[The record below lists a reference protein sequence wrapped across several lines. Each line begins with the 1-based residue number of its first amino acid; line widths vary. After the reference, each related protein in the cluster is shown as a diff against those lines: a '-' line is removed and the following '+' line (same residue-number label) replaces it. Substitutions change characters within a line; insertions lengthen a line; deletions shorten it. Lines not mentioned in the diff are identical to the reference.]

1 MAAADGRVF
10 AVGRTG
16 HCHRIVDGDRTA
28 QDRLVETEH
37 TDSCGWDDDLR
48 RVFHARVHRGGLY
61 VASRGCT
68 RLYPVDEAGK
78 VSGAAGGRPR
88 FNSLKRHTA
97 EPRGMYDRLKGFRDF
112 YPEEMAAR
120 RQVIDT
126 LEDAAARYGFREIDT
141 PALERTEMYA
151 DKSGEGIVEE
161 LYAFEDRGGREVSL
175 TPELTPTVARMVV
188 AKQQALSK
196 PIKWVSTR
204 PFWRFEQVQQ
214 GRFREFYQ
222 TNVDVF
228 GSSEPTADAEI
239 LAFAADALTD
249 LGLTGDDFEFRVSH
263 RDILGGLFRV
273 FDADVDVRDAIR
285 AVDKREKIDRGEYLG
300 LLSDA
305 GLSYDQADAFD
316 DLVTTGDLDEIAEF
330 GGNDVAAAVENLRAV
345 LAAAD
350 DFGTGEFCEVSL
362 STARGLD
369 YYTGVVFECFDAT
382 GEVSRSVF
390 GGGRY
395 DDLIESFGG
404 QPTPAV
410 GVAPGLAPLA
420 LLCQRAGVWPA
431 ETLATDYYVL
441 TVGDTRATAAR
452 IARDLRAGGNVVE
465 VDVAGRSFGAQMGYA
480 DGINAETVVIVGE
493 RDLENDEVTVKDMA
507 SGDQTTV
514 PVDSFPGD
522 NASPTFEDLG

>member
-1 MAAADGRVF
+1 
-10 AVGRTG
+10 
-16 HCHRIVDGDRTA
+16 
-28 QDRLVETEH
+28 
-37 TDSCGWDDDLR
+37 
-48 RVFHARVHRGGLY
+48 
-61 VASRGCT
+61 
-68 RLYPVDEAGK
+68 
-78 VSGAAGGRPR
+78 
-88 FNSLKRHTA
+88 
-97 EPRGMYDRLKGFRDF
+97 MYDRLKGFRDF

-249 LGLTGDDFEFRVSH
+249 LGLTGEDFEFRVSH
-263 RDILGGLFRV
+263 RDILGGLFRA

-305 GLSYDQADAFD
+305 GLSYDQADSFD
-316 DLVTTGDLDEIAEF
+316 DLVTAGDLDEIAEF
-330 GGNDVAAAVENLRAV
+330 GGDDVAAAVENLRAV

-350 DFGTGEFCEVSL
+350 DFGAGEFCEVSL

-431 ETLATDYYVL
+431 ETVSTDYYVL
-441 TVGDTRATAAR
+441 TVGDTRSVAAR
-452 IARDLRAGGNVVE
+452 IARDLRAGDNVVE

-493 RDLENDEVTVKDMA
+493 RDLENGEVTVKDMA

-514 PVDSFPGD
+514 PVESFPGD
-522 NASPTFEDLG
+522 DASPTFEDLD